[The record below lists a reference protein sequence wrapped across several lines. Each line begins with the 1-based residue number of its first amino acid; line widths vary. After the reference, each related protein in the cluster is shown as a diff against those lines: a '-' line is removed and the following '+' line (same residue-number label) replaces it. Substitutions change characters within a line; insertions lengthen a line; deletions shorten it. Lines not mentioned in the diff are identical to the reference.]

1 MVGSIRLLALLV
13 FLGILAGSAH
23 ASSVLKGEDAD
34 KFLDSLRI
42 PVSGMKAARDLVG
55 THVPLQTSDG
65 FLIYHF
71 REMLVTVERP
81 APHHDRITG
90 KYFAGKTPK
99 SLCIDFKGRA
109 ANYCVDIVFANGEV
123 AITMKGQTL
132 KGVPYSDAPTML
144 GPARPM
150 PKAVADA
157 IHQQAQ
163 CLCFQEIAREAAK
176 GDFRA
181 VMEKFE
187 PDGSEWY
194 ENGEP
199 FFDAVL
205 NVQPWYRPC
214 LVNEGS
220 NLLFC
225 QTADLIN
232 ASKSQ
237 VAQFEQ
243 QQNRLV
249 QKCFGKAPAGRSTK
263 ADNLMQGTEWWITD
277 TLTAYSMKGAHH
289 VSGSADHQLFL
300 VTFHIGKRK
309 RS

>member
-1 MVGSIRLLALLV
+1 MPEAMTFEDVEAWFLRLYA
-13 FLGILAGSAH
+13 
-23 ASSVLKGEDAD
+23 ERQDRDAAE
-34 KFLDSLRI
+34 R
-42 PVSGMKAARDLVG
+42 
-55 THVPLQTSDG
+55 
-65 FLIYHF
+65 
-71 REMLVTVERP
+71 MLVLI
-81 APHHDRITG
+81 AAIKKLDRRT
-90 KYFAGKTPK
+90 
-99 SLCIDFKGRA
+99 RA
-109 ANYCVDIVFANGEV
+109 I
-123 AITMKGQTL
+123 
-132 KGVPYSDAPTML
+132 
-144 GPARPM
+144 
-150 PKAVADA
+150 
-157 IHQQAQ
+157 
-163 CLCFQEIAREAAK
+163 
-176 GDFRA
+176 
-181 VMEKFE
+181 MEKFE

-220 NLLFC
+220 NLMFC